1 MYTDMKRTVL
11 LFAALFVLTN
21 VFAQDEDSFSFASD
35 STTVEVSKA
44 LADSAYAAGDYTTA
58 SSMYETL
65 LQEGESSVLYYNLGN
80 AYFKSDEIA
89 RAVLNYER
97 ALLLDPSNDDIRF
110 NLELATSKT
119 VDRTSEATE
128 IFFVRW
134 FRNFANMMSLD
145 TWTKIAIVTFI
156 LFIFALAL
164 FIFGKKNGVKK
175 TFFSLSVVFLLAA
188 ILSLAVAAGQK
199 KHLTVREDAIV
210 MSPSVV
216 VRSTPGTSGTELF
229 VLHEG
234 RKVHIKDDAMNE
246 WKEIELED
254 GNVGWIEAKAIERI

>member
-1 MYTDMKRTVL
+1 MILFFAL
-11 LFAALFVLTN
+11 LALTSLS
-21 VFAQDEDSFSFASD
+21 AQEVDSFSFASD
-35 STTVEVSKA
+35 STAVEVSKA

-58 SSMYETL
+58 ASMYEML
-65 LQEGESSVLYYNLGN
+65 LQDGESSVLYYNLGN

-89 RAVLNYER
+89 HAVLNYER

-119 VDRTSEATE
+119 VDRTTEKTE

-134 FRNFANMMSLD
+134 FHNFANMLSLD
-145 TWTKIAIVTFI
+145 SWSRIAIITFI
-156 LFIFALAL
+156 LFVICLAL
-164 FIFGKKNGVKK
+164 FIFGKKSGIKK
-175 TFFSLSVVFLLAA
+175 TFFSLTIVFCLAA

-199 KHLTVREDAIV
+199 KRLTEREDAIV

-216 VRSTPGTSGTELF
+216 VRSTPSTSGTELF

-234 RKVHIKDDAMNE
+234 RKVHIKDDAMND

-254 GNVGWIEAKAIERI
+254 GNVGWIETKAIERI

>member
-1 MYTDMKRTVL
+1 MKRSIIAIIAL
-11 LFAALFVLTN
+11 LLLTN
-21 VFAQDEDSFSFASD
+21 ISAQESDSFSFASD
-35 STTVEVSKA
+35 STGVEVSKA
-44 LADSAYAAGDYTTA
+44 LADSAYATGDYATA
-58 SSMYETL
+58 SSMYEML
-65 LQEGESSVLYYNLGN
+65 LQNGESSVLYFNLGN
-80 AYFKSDEIA
+80 AYFKSEEIA
-89 RAVLNYER
+89 RAILNYER

-119 VDRTSEATE
+119 VDRTSETTE

-134 FRNFANMMSLD
+134 FNNFANMMSLN
-145 TWTKIAIVTFI
+145 TWSIIAILTFI
-156 LFIFALAL
+156 LFVLSLAMY
-164 FIFGKKNGVKK
+164 IFGKKTGFKK
-175 TFFSLSVVFLLAA
+175 AFFSLTIIFLLAA

-199 KHLTVREDAIV
+199 KRLTEREDAIV

-234 RKVHIKDDAMNE
+234 RKIHIKDDTMNE

-254 GNVGWIEAKAIERI
+254 GNVGWIETKAIERI